1 MISIIA
7 KLTPGPASWEC
18 GGGGGGGGGNIKQ
31 VRARTELGI
40 LASASLVNLCTDGLV
55 RHSVIP

>member
-1 MISIIA
+1 MKYHICVIVSHRRDLS
-7 KLTPGPASWEC
+7 LTASVW
-18 GGGGGGGGGNIKQ
+18 GGEGNMKQ